1 MSMGMALD
9 TVLLAT
15 AAVTGGALLLLWLLS
30 LRLRDA
36 SIVDIFWG
44 LGFAQIAVV
53 AAALGD
59 GYPWRK
65 LLLALPTAI
74 WGVRLGLY
82 LLWRNAGHGEDYRY
96 QAMRRAHGARFPLVS
111 LATVFGLQGVLMWI
125 VSLPVQVGQVAVAPE
140 RLTLLDGLGLGLWAI
155 GIACETVGDWQL
167 AAFKA
172 DPANAGKVMDRGLWR
187 YTRHPNY
194 FGDACV
200 WWGLWLIAAA
210 GGAWWTVVSPLLM
223 TVLLLKVSGVAMLER
238 TIVKRRPEYA
248 DYIARTSAFV
258 PWFPR
263 RP

>member
-1 MSMGMALD
+1 MTLG
-9 TVLLAT
+9 TVLLASAVAT
-15 AAVTGGALLLLWLLS
+15 AGALLLLWLLS

-65 LLLALPTAI
+65 LLLALLTVV

-96 QAMRRAHGARFPLVS
+96 QAMRRAYGARFPLVS

-125 VSLPVQVGQVAVAPE
+125 VSLPVQAGQLAAQPDH
-140 RLTLLDGLGLGLWAI
+140 LTLLDGLGLGLWAI
-155 GIACETVGDWQL
+155 GIACEAVGDWQL

-172 DPANAGKVMDRGLWR
+172 DPGNAGRVMDRGLWR

-210 GGAWWTVVSPLLM
+210 GGAWWTVVGPLLM
-223 TVLLLKVSGVAMLER
+223 TTLLLKVSGVAMLER

>member
-1 MSMGMALD
+1 MEAT
-9 TVLLAT
+9 TVLLASAAAT
-15 AAVTGGALLLLWLLS
+15 AAALLLLWLLS

-65 LLLALPTAI
+65 LLLALPTVV

-96 QAMRRAHGARFPLVS
+96 QALRRKFGARVPLVS
-111 LATVFGLQGVLMWI
+111 LVTVFALQGVLMWT
-125 VSLPVQVGQVAVAPE
+125 VSLPVQLGQLAALPA
-140 RLTLLDGLGLGLWAI
+140 RLTALDLFGLALWTV

-167 AAFKA
+167 ARFKA
-172 DPANAGKVMDRGLWR
+172 GPANAGQVMDRGLWR

-263 RP
+263 RG

>member
-1 MSMGMALD
+1 MAPA
-9 TVLLAT
+9 TVLLAS
-15 AAVTGGALLLLWLLS
+15 AALVAAALFGLWLLS
-30 LRLRDA
+30 LRLRDV

-44 LGFAQIAVV
+44 LGFALIAVV

-65 LLLALPTAI
+65 LLLALLTVV
-74 WGVRLGLY
+74 WGVRLALY

-96 QAMRRAHGARFPLVS
+96 QAMRRQHGDRFPLVS
-111 LATVFGLQGVLMWI
+111 LVTVFGLQGALMWT
-125 VSLPVQVGQVAVAPE
+125 VSLPVQVGQLADLPA
-140 RLTLLDGLGLGLWAI
+140 RLTALDLLGAGLWLLGLTF
-155 GIACETVGDWQL
+155 ETVGDWQL
-167 AAFKA
+167 ARFKA
-172 DPANAGKVMDRGLWR
+172 DPANAGRVMDRGLWR

-210 GGAWWTVVSPLLM
+210 GGAWWMVLSPLLM
-223 TVLLLKVSGVAMLER
+223 TVFLLRVSGVAMLER

-263 RP
+263 R